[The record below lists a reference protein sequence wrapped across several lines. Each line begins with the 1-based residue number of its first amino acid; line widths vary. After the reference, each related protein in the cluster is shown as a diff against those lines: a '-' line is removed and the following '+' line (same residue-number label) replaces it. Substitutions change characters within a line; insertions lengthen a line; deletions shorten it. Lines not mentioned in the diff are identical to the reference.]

1 MVVRPMS
8 NPLVTHC
15 GKSLNFTPHR
25 IWPEA
30 LPAIAWKGELVCGFE
45 RRSGIAVDVFDN
57 GHAGILETLKA
68 CYPELGLSEIARL
81 IFKLEKLLAT
91 DDFKEIRENFFRAYE
106 LKWNDRLGELLTL
119 LRLSPVEFQD
129 WVDEKGIS
137 PRDLSALLALNERV
151 SEFHVFLKAMTELR
165 FSRNEGVRCLELGA
179 ELFLMGRPLSDLLPS
194 GVDPAKYLRQLEEWR
209 RPNASASDRDLR
221 EEVERWP
228 WPSQVQGQWQRFGD
242 QSGLEV
248 KIRSTSPEDF
258 NKKLERLLSI
268 GNTWSTKS

>member
-1 MVVRPMS
+1 MS
-8 NPLVTHC
+8 YPLVTQC

-25 IWPEA
+25 VWPEA

-45 RRSGIAVDVFDN
+45 RRTGVAFDVFEN
-57 GHAGILETLKA
+57 GRAGILETLKA

-81 IFKLEKLLAT
+81 THRLERVLPA
-91 DDFKEIRENFFRAYE
+91 DDYVEIRENFFRAYG

-119 LRLSPVEFQD
+119 LRLAPVEFQD
-129 WVDEKGIS
+129 WVDERGVS
-137 PRDLSALLALNERV
+137 PRDLSPVLALGERV
-151 SEFHVFLKAMTELR
+151 SEFHSFLRAMTELR
-165 FSRNEGVRCLELGA
+165 FSRSEGVRCLELGV
-179 ELFLMGRPLSDLLPS
+179 ELFLMGRPLNDLLPS
-194 GVDPAKYLRQLEEWR
+194 SPDPVKYLRKLEEWR
-209 RPNASASDRDLR
+209 RPNASASDRELQD
-221 EEVERWP
+221 EVERWP